1 MPVSININANWHNE
15 SNLVASERVSAFKET
30 NQVSLL
36 ISYPNQ
42 HKTKL
47 LKSVILLKIQQLK
60 PTLISYHRIFDTPL
74 NRYKGIKWK

>member
-30 NQVSLL
+30 NQVLL

-60 PTLISYHRIFDTPL
+60 PTLISYHRIFDTSL
-74 NRYKGIKWK
+74 NHYKGIKWK